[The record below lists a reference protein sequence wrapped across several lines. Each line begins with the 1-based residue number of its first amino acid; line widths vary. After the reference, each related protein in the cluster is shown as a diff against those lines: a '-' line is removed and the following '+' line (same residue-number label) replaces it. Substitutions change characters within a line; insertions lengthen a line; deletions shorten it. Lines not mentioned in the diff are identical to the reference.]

1 MNDGSTAQR
10 IGGNFRLPARS
21 FAIDHAAGAAS
32 PVAEEGEAPGL
43 ERSIGPEGMSKR
55 YTADYWR
62 QRAKEARAV
71 ALQLRHP
78 DRRRT
83 MLDIAA
89 GYERMARVAECSET
103 RANES
108 QAFTPK

>member
-1 MNDGSTAQR
+1 
-10 IGGNFRLPARS
+10 
-21 FAIDHAAGAAS
+21 
-32 PVAEEGEAPGL
+32 
-43 ERSIGPEGMSKR
+43 MSQR

-89 GYERMARVAECSET
+89 AYERMARGADCSAT

-108 QAFTPK
+108 QAPTPK

>member
-1 MNDGSTAQR
+1 MYQ
-10 IGGNFRLPARS
+10 
-21 FAIDHAAGAAS
+21 
-32 PVAEEGEAPGL
+32 
-43 ERSIGPEGMSKR
+43 R

-71 ALQLRHP
+71 ALKLRHP

-83 MLDIAA
+83 MLDIAR
-89 GYERMARVAECSET
+89 GYERMARVADCSAT

-108 QAFTPK
+108 QAPTPK